1 MFNRGHG
8 TESRGG
14 RRRFAIPDTP
24 LVSAITAAVT
34 LALAV
39 VLFLTAMPG
48 EERVLYYDGE
58 RVSPSALC
66 ETAAPDGGT
75 EMGAC
80 VELGEW
86 ETRETGWGVV
96 RLVIA
101 GVLAAGAAVVVAGI
115 PKQVAERR
123 REELAALERL
133 TDEDFPRR

>member
-1 MFNRGHG
+1 MFNRGQAPQG
-8 TESRGG
+8 RSG

-24 LVSAITAAVT
+24 LVSAVTAAVT

-66 ETAAPDGGT
+66 ETPAPDGGT

-80 VELGEW
+80 AELGEW

-101 GVLAAGAAVVVAGI
+101 GALAAGAAVVIAGI

-133 TDEDFPRR
+133 TDEDFPRT

>member
-8 TESRGG
+8 PEG
-14 RRRFAIPDTP
+14 RNGKRRFAIPDTP
-24 LVSAITAAVT
+24 LVSAVTAAVT

-48 EERVLYYDGE
+48 EERVLYYEGE

-66 ETAAPDGGT
+66 ETTGPDGT
-75 EMGAC
+75 AVMGAC
-80 VELGEW
+80 AELGEW

-101 GVLAAGAAVVVAGI
+101 GVLAAGAAVVIAGI